1 MNAVTKTG
9 ITVCSAGSVV
19 NVRLL
24 LATRTD
30 EPPAEAPAATTR
42 AGEPPDESLATTEG
56 LGATVVRVNV
66 TDTAARWS
74 ANHDGVGVVVT
85 TVARAEACQRL

>member
-1 MNAVTKTG
+1 MNAATKTG
-9 ITVCSAGSVV
+9 ITAGRSG

-24 LATRTD
+24 LATRTA

-66 TDTAARWS
+66 TDTAGRWL
-74 ANHDGVGVVVT
+74 GV
-85 TVARAEACQRL
+85 VARAEAPQRL